1 MIEWR
6 KSISFLFKLIFKTRI
21 KIKNLSVWKLISPFL
36 VGFQFLKIMI
46 HLHSH
51 PYSPCQKL
59 TPRTGKGWNQWNNQ
73 FTKQTIIWP
82 CGSPSIH
89 VACSAK
95 SLFISPWVWPS
106 GWGIGFRFLGF
117 LNILISFLEGL
128 TILLK
133 IQ

>member
-1 MIEWR
+1 MLIKDQIWNDWMR
-6 KSISFLFKLIFKTRI
+6 KINFILISFSFRMFKLFFKTRI

-89 VACSAK
+89 VPALPRVCSYHHG
-95 SLFISPWVWPS
+95 S
-106 GWGIGFRFLGF
+106 GPVDEVLDSGFWGF
-117 LNILISFLEGL
+117 
-128 TILLK
+128 
-133 IQ
+133 